1 MKKFWGDNYFNAA
14 TKQFQTAAEGAEG
27 KQLQRCFV
35 QFIMRP
41 VIQLCRHIM
50 NDNLESVWKMLETL
64 NITLKTEEK
73 ELRKKDLFK
82 RVFQKW
88 INAAEA
94 LLEMIIMK
102 LPSPKKA

>member
-14 TKQFQTAAEGAEG
+14 TKQFQTSSDGVEG

-41 VIQLCRHIM
+41 VIQLCRNIM
-50 NDNLESVWKMLETL
+50 NSNLEAVWKMLETL
-64 NITLKTEEK
+64 NITLKAEEK
-73 ELRKKDLFK
+73 ELRLKDLFK